1 MPATRNSSPLLFG
14 DITIQPAITISP
26 SNQSGNGVNSL
37 VQPTTGPTTSAATS
51 ANFGNSSAQGTTSV
65 QPILSPIL
73 NLAGNIRPYISPPV
87 IFTPRPNPIAR
98 LTESDDIDETL
109 TLDSYAFRDGQAI
122 LDVSS
127 LRSEI
132 ITEIDYRSIYDTSGY
147 PNIFGT
153 YFMDLQQSSV
163 IRDTL
168 RKYLITNRAAAAP
181 DFAAVLS
188 RISARVSKDI
198 TESKRVVAYLDSLLQ
213 KTKEIGL
220 VLDVKKN
227 LSNSFVFQSP
237 NMALKDFFTSR
248 MLFSETAY
256 EIFSD
261 TKILYQMLFDL
272 SGILDKC
279 SFNLLDNF
287 TDNERSTYI
296 GNPAS
301 VRRQTAQDGI
311 TIDRTYGDNLRY
323 TSNAI
328 RSKYILDLVTMNGV
342 LNVLPQG
349 ANNRIKFIVNLLSK
363 ELRVSK
369 GLGKYKLTEGN
380 YFGFRNQGN
389 PFASVLGIVPNDIFL
404 EPTGLNSLATLFYIK
419 TGNQS
424 VIVLPFENRQL
435 VGDNETVFVLRNSYF
450 SDRILKDDFSLYN
463 NYRETFGT
471 RVANS
476 KGAFEKLLTKQ
487 ADNDATSK
495 DIQSLNILRTA
506 LNSYALSQN
515 LIRNVNSDPTSVAVF
530 VMFLAAGASINF
542 KFELFKLL
550 LLIIAYDTRRDVT
563 QNTVRTDKFR
573 DMLFSELSRQ
583 TIQGFTVPVTE
594 TNLASLLNTQLDV
607 VKALFLSSATTTSV
621 NQAGNLGSE
630 RNQAAA
636 ARDRENAQSLGLP
649 VSQPRVIRRNNTTN
663 TFIISTQQFSELTDA
678 LRSEQNLLRNV
689 VDLAKLLF
697 VACSDDDKPYHT
709 VDGGT
714 ATRYNNLTITNY
726 ILLIYEL
733 FHMFVEQYAK
743 SNMSYSV
750 ASTEGGGQMCQ
761 TIQVS
766 FVGND
771 LEKIS
776 NNIRSF
782 NSNQT
787 QDDHNLTDYATKL
800 VQEDQII
807 SNVILFFDRLNQ
819 QLSNVASLSDA
830 ETQALAAMMTN
841 NISNLSTTR
850 TSKGVLSSII
860 NKASSYNPTNN
871 PNLAFYLPAGKAV
884 SDKNFE
890 AVKLALS
897 HPAFL
902 VGDKKII
909 TVGIPHGFASAAMS
923 AKLNK
928 NDVYSGNLK
937 ETPSD
942 VINIKIY
949 RISKNDEGIIF
960 KPQDIKFDLS
970 LFSRGFDSY
979 SIGQIQQLGYNGLVN
994 SFEFYDFDEDE
1005 PFSEVTAKTVDMFV
1019 KFDPFYSVSSER
1031 KRLGLEVVANLFTSF
1046 IIDIYTHMLTGLNT
1060 AEETFVR
1067 YTEAELN
1074 GFATELGKVVAGTAD
1089 LSKVKFMS
1097 PEYRDLLAA
1106 FRSNAD
1112 DTKLMLTLC
1121 NDIPKSVFREKDY
1134 DRVLNVVFDPHM
1146 FPVDIDTMVQTN
1158 EGYTL
1163 VQSLWASGQLYEGK
1177 DGQGIP
1183 HTYKRDA
1190 NYVIDQ
1196 HFVSVE
1202 LIQ

>member
-1 MPATRNSSPLLFG
+1 MPIRNNSPLLFG

-51 ANFGNSSAQGTTSV
+51 ANFGNSSTQGRTSV

-98 LTESDDIDETL
+98 LIESDDIDETL
-109 TLDSYAFRDGQAI
+109 TLDSYAFRDGQTI

-188 RISARVSKDI
+188 KISARVVKDI

-213 KTKEIGL
+213 KAKEIGL

-287 TDNERSTYI
+287 TDTERSTYI

-328 RSKYILDLVTMNGV
+328 RSKYILDIVTMNGV

-349 ANNRIKFIVNLLSK
+349 ANNRIKFIVNLLSR

-435 VGDNETVFVLRNSYF
+435 VGDNETVFVPGSSYF
-450 SDRILKDDFSLYN
+450 SDRILRDDFSLYN

-515 LIRNVNSDPTSVAVF
+515 LIRNVNSDPTSIAVF

-594 TNLASLLNTQLDV
+594 TNLASLLNRQLGV
-607 VKALFLSSATTTSV
+607 VKALFLSSATRTSV
-621 NQAGNLGSE
+621 MQ
-630 RNQAAA
+630 
-636 ARDRENAQSLGLP
+636 
-649 VSQPRVIRRNNTTN
+649 RNNTTN
-663 TFIISTQQFSELTDA
+663 TFTISTQQFSELTDA

-689 VDLAKLLF
+689 VDIAKLLF

-787 QDDHNLTDYATKL
+787 QDDHNLTDYAIKL

-819 QLSNVASLSDA
+819 QLSNVASLSNA
-830 ETQALAAMMTN
+830 ETQALAATRTN
-841 NISNLSTTR
+841 NASNLSTTR

-928 NDVYSGNLK
+928 NDVYFGNLK
-937 ETPSD
+937 EAPSD
-942 VINIKIY
+942 VINVKIY

-960 KPQDIKFDLS
+960 KPQAIKFDLS
-970 LFSRGFDSY
+970 LFPRGFDSY
-979 SIGQIQQLGYNGLVN
+979 SIGQIQQIGYDKLVN
-994 SFEFYDFDEDE
+994 IFEFYDFDEDE

-1031 KRLGLEVVANLFTSF
+1031 KRLGLEVVGNLFTSF

-1060 AEETFVR
+1060 AEETFIR

-1106 FRSNAD
+1106 FRSNTD

-1177 DGQGIP
+1177 DGQGILR
-1183 HTYKRDA
+1183 TYKRDA

>member
-1 MPATRNSSPLLFG
+1 MPATRNNSPLLFG
-14 DITIQPAITISP
+14 DITIQPAITTSP
-26 SNQSGNGVNSL
+26 SNQVSSGVNTL
-37 VQPTTGPTTSAATS
+37 VQPTTGPTTVVATS
-51 ANFGNSSAQGTTSV
+51 ANFTNNTTQGNTTV

-73 NLAGNIRPYISPPV
+73 NLAGNIRPYISPSIV
-87 IFTPRPNPIAR
+87 FTPRPNPIAR

-109 TLDSYAFRDGQAI
+109 TLDSYAFQDGQT
-122 LDVSS
+122 LLNVSS
-127 LRSEI
+127 LRTEI

-147 PNIFGT
+147 PNVFGT

-168 RKYLITNRAAAAP
+168 RKYLITNRAATAP
-181 DFAAVLS
+181 EFASVLS
-188 RISARVSKDI
+188 RISARVTKDI
-198 TESKRVVAYLDSLLQ
+198 TDSKRVVAYLDSLLQ

-237 NMALKDFFTSR
+237 NMALKDFFTSK

-272 SGILDKC
+272 SGMLDKC

-287 TDNERSTYI
+287 TDSERSTYI
-296 GNPAS
+296 GNPSS

-328 RSKYILDLVTMNGV
+328 RSKYILDIVTMNGV
-342 LNVLPQG
+342 LNVLPKG
-349 ANNRIKFIVNLLSK
+349 TSNRIKFIINLLSK

-389 PFASVLGIVPNDIFL
+389 PFANVLGTVPNDIFL

-424 VIVLPFENRQL
+424 VVVLPFENRQL
-435 VGDNETVFVLRNSYF
+435 VGDNETVFVPGNSYF
-450 SDRILKDDFSLYN
+450 SDRILKNDFSLYN

-471 RVANS
+471 RVSNF
-476 KGAFEKLLTKQ
+476 KGAFEKLLVKQ
-487 ADNDATSK
+487 ADNDITSK
-495 DIQSLNILRTA
+495 DIQSLDILKSA
-506 LNSYALSQN
+506 LNSYSLSQN
-515 LIRNVNSDPTSVAVF
+515 LIRNVNSDPTSVATF
-530 VMFLAAGASINF
+530 VLFLAAGASINF
-542 KFELFKLL
+542 KFELYKLL

-573 DMLFSELSRQ
+573 DLLFSELSRQ
-583 TIQGFTVPVTE
+583 TIQGFTAPVSE
-594 TNLASLLNTQLDV
+594 TNLVSLLNTQLDV
-607 VKALFLSSATTTSV
+607 VKALFISTATTTAV
-621 NQAGNLGSE
+621 NQVGNLGSE
-630 RNQAAA
+630 RNQTAA
-636 ARDRENAQSLGLP
+636 ARARTNAENLGLP
-649 VSQPRVIRRNNTTN
+649 VSQQRLNRRNNTTN
-663 TFIISTQQFSELTDA
+663 TFSISTQQFSELVNA
-678 LRSEQNLLRNV
+678 LRGDQNLLRNV

-697 VACSDDDKPYHT
+697 VSCSDDDKAYHI

-726 ILLIYEL
+726 ILLVYEL
-733 FHMFVEQYAK
+733 FHMFVEQFAK
-743 SNMSYSV
+743 SNMSYTV
-750 ASTEGGGQMCQ
+750 AGAVGDQMCE

-766 FVGND
+766 FIGND

-776 NNIRSF
+776 NNIRLF

-787 QDDHNLTDYATKL
+787 QDDHNLTDYGAKL
-800 VQEDQII
+800 TQEDQLI

-830 ETQALAAMMTN
+830 ETQALASTLTN
-841 NISNLSTTR
+841 NVSNISTTR
-850 TSKGVLSSII
+850 TSKSVLSSII
-860 NKASSYNPTNN
+860 NKASLYNPTNN

-897 HPAFL
+897 HPEFL
-902 VGDKKII
+902 TGNKKII
-909 TVGIPHGFASAAMS
+909 TVGIPLGFANAALS

-928 NDVYSGNLK
+928 SDVYSGNIK

-942 VINIKIY
+942 IINVKIY

-960 KPQDIKFDLS
+960 KPQSIKFDLS
-970 LFSRGFDSY
+970 LFSKGFDSY
-979 SIGQIQQLGYNGLVN
+979 SIGQIQQLGYSGLVN
-994 SFEFYDFDEDE
+994 NFEFYDFDEDE
-1005 PFSEVTAKTVDMFV
+1005 PFSEVTAKTAAKFV
-1019 KFDPFYSVSSER
+1019 QFDPFYSVSTER
-1031 KRLGLEVVANLFTSF
+1031 KRLGLEVSANLFTSF
-1046 IIDIYTHMLTGLNT
+1046 VADIYMHMLTGLNIT
-1060 AEETFVR
+1060 EETFVR

-1074 GFATELGKVVAGTAD
+1074 GFTAELGKVAAGTAD

-1097 PEYRDLLAA
+1097 PEYRDLLTA
-1106 FRSNAD
+1106 FRSNTD

-1134 DRVLNVVFDPHM
+1134 DRVFNIVFDPSK
-1146 FPVDIDTMVQTN
+1146 FPVDIETMCQTN

-1163 VQSLWASGQLYEGK
+1163 VQSLWSSDQLYEVESGGEK
-1177 DGQGIP
+1177 VY
-1183 HTYKRDA
+1183 YKRSP
-1190 NYVIDQ
+1190 NFVIDQ
-1196 HFVSVE
+1196 HFISVE
-1202 LIQ
+1202 LVQ